1 MAGKVYKN
9 SNAEIREKGSNTML
23 LSTAALNISALI
35 TVRNESNFSEY
46 KAIWCATIKK
56 VEGITFTYQTWK
68 EVTYIDKHKHFLSR
82 QKNIANASRQ
92 IYWQGLKS
100 AILLKSF

>member
-9 SNAEIREKGSNTML
+9 SNAEIREEGSNTML

-46 KAIWCATIKK
+46 KAI
-56 VEGITFTYQTWK
+56 
-68 EVTYIDKHKHFLSR
+68 
-82 QKNIANASRQ
+82 
-92 IYWQGLKS
+92 
-100 AILLKSF
+100 